1 MSDKTTP
8 ISKKIIKRK
17 YPLTGRKHFG
27 DMKRK

>member
-1 MSDKTTP
+1 MSEKTTK

-17 YPLTGRKHFG
+17 NPLSGRKYFG